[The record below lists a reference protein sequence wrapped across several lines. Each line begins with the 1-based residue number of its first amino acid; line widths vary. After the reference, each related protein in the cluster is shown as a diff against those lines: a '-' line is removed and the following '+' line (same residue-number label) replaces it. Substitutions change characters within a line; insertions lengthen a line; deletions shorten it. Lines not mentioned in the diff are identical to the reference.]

1 MGKRIALIL
10 CAFAVFVALYAC
22 RVEDATSSAA
32 TTLTTVPPTT
42 QTTTVSATTTTTTVS
57 NPTTTTTTT
66 RPTVTEP
73 SVSMPNDQTA
83 WANYIVDEQYNYIA
97 DRLTKTQKNNVKKMC
112 AAVGCKV
119 SFEADYTKVTD
130 AKKNVVYYSKTF
142 GEDELV
148 AEPGFGILTLTKRA
162 DNETVFVYKGATI
175 LNFIGYIS
183 KIEKGGFSYSAVSS
197 VDYVKGEGIF
207 AGGDEDGNSVII
219 HYSDDMVV
227 IAVTEAKRA
236 I

>member
-10 CAFAVFVALYAC
+10 CAFVVFVALYAC

-32 TTLTTVPPTT
+32 TTQTTTQPTTV
-42 QTTTVSATTTTTTVS
+42 TTTVSATTTTQLS
-57 NPTTTTTTT
+57 PTTTTTVQ

-73 SVSMPNDQTA
+73 SVSMPDDQTA

-162 DNETVFVYKGATI
+162 DNETVFVYKGASV
-175 LNFIGYIS
+175 LDFIGYIS

-207 AGGDEDGNSVII
+207 AGSDENGNSVII